1 MTTRHYPY
9 IIADNVLSPLG
20 STTAANFE
28 AVRAGRSSLARYAGR
43 SKRPRVGASAGMDAF
58 VASRFSD
65 DQRQALM
72 VDGLTRFESLVYH
85 SVSEALTHCTIDVA
99 SRRTLLVISTTKA
112 NVEHLSSPDYE
123 RLQPAESAKRIAS
136 RLGVTTPPLVVCNAC
151 ISGVAALVTAQRLLM
166 AGLYDTIIVTGCDII
181 SHFIVSGFQS
191 LKALSPEP
199 CRPFDIDRIG
209 MNLGEAA
216 ATIILTN
223 GEGLMVNGE
232 GLMVNGYWLLVSDQW
247 SMVNGQWSMV
257 SGAIRNDAYHTS
269 SPSPKGDGCA
279 SAIRYVID
287 GTDPR
292 SLSAVNAHGTATLF
306 NDQMESVALAATG
319 LSQTPTNSL
328 KGYFGHTLGASGILE
343 TIITM
348 HSVASG
354 ELPATRGFSE
364 SGVSGKMT
372 LSASPMAVSGHSF
385 VKVISGFGGCNAA
398 LYCTNTPPTPSPTE
412 NVAPTTLRIMHS
424 VEITPSRVTI
434 DGRECPIEGE
444 GADILTWIYKNHIGS
459 YPKFYKMDRLS
470 QLGFVA
476 SELLLAQEDPRKG
489 PCTDRAVVLFNHSSS
504 VCADRAFAQTIVPS
518 EDYYPSPS
526 LFVGTLPN
534 IVCGEIAIRHGY
546 HSETSFYIM
555 SEKDE
560 SMINKVIQSTFLD
573 KTVHSMVTGWVD
585 YQDDENFEAKV
596 MIIEH

>member
-1 MTTRHYPY
+1 MTTRHFPY

-20 STTAANFE
+20 STTAANYE

-123 RLQPAESAKRIAS
+123 WLQPAESAKRIAS
-136 RLGVTTPPLVVCNAC
+136 RLGVTTTPLVVCNAC

-199 CRPFDIDRIG
+199 CRPFDIERIG

-232 GLMVNGYWLLVSDQW
+232 RLMVSD
-247 SMVNGQWSMV
+247 QWSMV

-279 SAIRYVID
+279 SAIRYVIN
-287 GTDPR
+287 GTDPQ

-504 VCADRAFAQTIVPS
+504 VCADRAFAQTIVPG

>member
-1 MTTRHYPY
+1 MTTRHFPY

-20 STTAANFE
+20 STTAANYE

-43 SKRPRVGASAGMDAF
+43 SKRPRVGTSAGMDDF
-58 VASRFSD
+58 VASCFSEA
-65 DQRQALM
+65 QRQALM
-72 VDGLTRFESLVYH
+72 VDGLTWFESLVYH
-85 SVSEALTHCTIDVA
+85 SVSETLTHCTIDVA

-112 NVEHLSSPDYE
+112 NIEHLSSPDYE

-216 ATIILTN
+216 ATIILT
-223 GEGLMVNGE
+223 NGE

-412 NVAPTTLRIMHS
+412 NVAPTTLRIMRS

-504 VCADRAFAQTIVPS
+504 VCADRAFAQTIVPG

>member
-1 MTTRHYPY
+1 MTTQHFPY

-20 STTAANFE
+20 STTAANYE
-28 AVRAGRSSLARYAGR
+28 AVRAGRSSLARHAGYSGR
-43 SKRPRVGASAGMDAF
+43 SKDAF
-58 VASRFSD
+58 VASRFSEA
-65 DQRQALM
+65 QRQALM
-72 VDGLTRFESLVYH
+72 VDGLTWFESLVYH

-112 NVEHLSSPDYE
+112 NIEHLSSPDYE
-123 RLQPAESAKRIAS
+123 RLQPAESAKRIAAL
-136 RLGVTTPPLVVCNAC
+136 LGVTTPPLVVCNAC

-199 CRPFDIDRIG
+199 CRPFDIERIG

-232 GLMVNGYWLLVSDQW
+232 GLLVSD
-247 SMVNGQWSMV
+247 QWSMV

-279 SAIRYVID
+279 SAIRYVIN
-287 GTDPR
+287 GTDPQ

-504 VCADRAFAQTIVPS
+504 VCADRAFARTIVPG

>member
-1 MTTRHYPY
+1 MTTRHFPY

-199 CRPFDIDRIG
+199 CRPFDINRIG

-232 GLMVNGYWLLVSDQW
+232 GLMVNGYWLLVSD
-247 SMVNGQWSMV
+247 QWSMV

-364 SGVSGKMT
+364 SGVSGKTT

-459 YPKFYKMDRLS
+459 YPKFYKMDCLS

-504 VCADRAFAQTIVPS
+504 VCADRAFAQTIVPG

-596 MIIEH
+596 MIIEV